1 MFVGYTGVARI
12 VQRTCEAMN
21 EAGIEDPYDAEAVR
35 VLGVI
40 DLPTIQPR
48 HPEPAGGLPLRET
61 AVTTFKASPVVDLD
75 GSPE

>member
-21 EAGIEDPYDAEAVR
+21 EAGIEDPYDAEAVP

-48 HPEPAGGLPLRET
+48 
-61 AVTTFKASPVVDLD
+61 ASSHMNGANAEGSRVVL
-75 GSPE
+75 S